1 MRIIRNSILPLNG
14 FSCFNLCGVLFV
26 RPDTNVNDRL
36 LAHEAIHTAQMR
48 ELAYVGFYIIYVLE
62 WLYRLVVHT
71 STAYRGLSFERE
83 AYAHQRDKHIDRY
96 LRTRK
101 RFAQWRA

>member
-1 MRIIRNSILPLNG
+1 MRIIRNSILPPNG
-14 FSCFNLCGVLFV
+14 FAGINLFGVLFV
-26 RPDTNVNDRL
+26 RRDTNVNDRL

-62 WLYRLVVHT
+62 WLLRLVLHT
-71 STAYRGLSFERE
+71 RTAYSGLSFERE
-83 AYAHQRDKHIDRY
+83 ARGHQRDKHIERY
-96 LRTRK
+96 LRERK

>member
-1 MRIIRNSILPLNG
+1 MKIIRNGIIPPKG
-14 FSCFNLCGVLFV
+14 FACINLFGVLWV
-26 RPDTNVNDRL
+26 RHGVSVNDRL

-62 WLYRLVVHT
+62 WLCRLVVHT